1 MSMPPAMPPIPVD
14 VLAPREV
21 GGHSAPTRGPW
32 ALMWR
37 RLRRDK
43 AALAS
48 MAFIILLFSFAAAAP
63 LFESWTNHPQNASNG
78 AGSDS
83 VTLLPVG
90 PLGGCDGVTDV
101 GKDTCFILGASN
113 VSGHDML
120 VQLSYGA
127 RTSLFIGVVSTAI
140 TVAVALVMGLLAGY
154 SGGFTDGVIS
164 RLMDVV
170 AAFPFLLFAIAVSTV
185 FRSNVWT
192 VLFGIAAFSWFYPAR
207 LFRAEVLSLRER
219 EFVSAARMLGAS
231 TPRILRKHIF
241 PHLVGATVVY
251 ASLSIAGC
259 TKNPVGGDDSSN
271 IAMPYGAPPDRTPM
285 LDAATANSP
294 EVDAS
299 TGLAVAVVDASAAD
313 AAHEAGKPDAG
324 KAKPPPSATA
334 AVTATATHNWANH
347 AKPYGAPP
355 AEGMDLFV

>member
-1 MSMPPAMPPIPVD
+1 MSMPPAMSPIPVD

-192 VLFGIAAFSWFYPAR
+192 VIFVIAAFSWFYPAR

-251 ASLSIAGC
+251 ASLSIAGAILFEAALSYLGFGL
-259 TKNPVGGDDSSN
+259 PADIPSWGRMISQAVPGGLYRN
-271 IAMPYGAPPDRTPM
+271 APYLMIFPGTLLVLTALAFNMLGDGLRDALDPKGNVDR
-285 LDAATANSP
+285 
-294 EVDAS
+294 
-299 TGLAVAVVDASAAD
+299 
-313 AAHEAGKPDAG
+313 
-324 KAKPPPSATA
+324 
-334 AVTATATHNWANH
+334 
-347 AKPYGAPP
+347 
-355 AEGMDLFV
+355 

>member
-192 VLFGIAAFSWFYPAR
+192 VIFVIAAFSWFYPAR

-251 ASLSIAGC
+251 ASLSIAGAILFEAALSYLGFGL
-259 TKNPVGGDDSSN
+259 PADIPSWGRMISQAVPGGLYRN
-271 IAMPYGAPPDRTPM
+271 APYLMIFPGTLLVLTALAFNMLGDGLRDALDPKGNVDR
-285 LDAATANSP
+285 
-294 EVDAS
+294 
-299 TGLAVAVVDASAAD
+299 
-313 AAHEAGKPDAG
+313 
-324 KAKPPPSATA
+324 
-334 AVTATATHNWANH
+334 
-347 AKPYGAPP
+347 
-355 AEGMDLFV
+355 